1 MHYQWTADSVCVV
14 AAETDDTV
22 LGFHTA
28 DFWLNICVCHS
39 LIVEN
44 KEGAERPTFQ
54 VSAPDSFT
62 ILPPPPPPSLLY
74 WLKRNLA

>member
-1 MHYQWTADSVCVV
+1 MLIVWVV

-39 LIVEN
+39 LIVEH
-44 KEGAERPTFQ
+44 KEGADHPTFQ
-54 VSAPDSFT
+54 VFALHCDS
-62 ILPPPPPPSLLY
+62 IINPPPPPPPPPLRLLCAP
-74 WLKRNLA
+74 KTTCTE

>member
-1 MHYQWTADSVCVV
+1 MLIVLDL

-44 KEGAERPTFQ
+44 REGADRPTFQ
-54 VSAPDSFT
+54 VFARHHDNTSNPSPLLVPPL
-62 ILPPPPPPSLLY
+62 LPENNLY
-74 WLKRNLA
+74 RVTWK